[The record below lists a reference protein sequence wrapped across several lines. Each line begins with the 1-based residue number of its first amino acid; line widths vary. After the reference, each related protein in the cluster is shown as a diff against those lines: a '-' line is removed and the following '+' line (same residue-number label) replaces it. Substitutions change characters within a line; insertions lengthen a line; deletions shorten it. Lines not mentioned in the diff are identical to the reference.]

1 MALSRQVANNPD
13 VRLLTVMKYEP
24 DEERVIRTRLRLSG
38 LLAPTRRGNST
49 TRHLSNGPNANDAA
63 QKKLSALTTHSC
75 VFSAVLI
82 SAMIRAMFASG
93 PCKFGFF
100 KGLNHAN

>member
-63 QKKLSALTTHSC
+63 QKSSAPSLLNLACSVLSLSQQ
-75 VFSAVLI
+75 
-82 SAMIRAMFASG
+82 
-93 PCKFGFF
+93 
-100 KGLNHAN
+100 